1 MFQDFLL
8 NSILEMNR
16 GAGLKQPQEIQNTL
30 NVHTGLELDL
40 AKKQGEKLPFLG
52 GTPTLNSN
60 LGSRVSNTKLVLGQT
75 PREGIASTAGPNG
88 LNMSNSMNRRNVKK
102 LTLQPSLSLNT
113 INDHQG
119 KFTSSLLTAS
129 NEDLSSAI
137 STPSHSA
144 AGDGLF
150 SLSSPNLP
158 MSYKD
163 SERRTTTDKLIKN
176 IQNLELGVEY
186 HMEIRPD
193 DLVTLKKLGSGQSGT
208 VSKVLHLPTQNT
220 MAKKIVHLETK
231 ELVQSQIIR
240 ELRILYEC
248 DSPFIIGFYGTFLHE
263 GNVVICMEYVDCGS
277 LEHIFKLTGP
287 FPEFMLKH
295 IAYSVLSGLI
305 YLYDSHRI
313 IHRDVK
319 PSNVLM
325 NSKGKIKLCD
335 FGVSRELINSM
346 ADTFVGTSTYM
357 SPERIQGGVYSIKGD
372 VWSLGILLYELA
384 SGKMAFQDDA
394 NKSNPQQHGNSILE
408 LLQRI
413 VNEKPPELNTNDGFS
428 SELSNF
434 VSLCLKKEKQRS
446 TPWELMTHPFLTDFI
461 DETDGRVSEKYRGD
475 IKRWAKNVRRVQR
488 GKTQIV
494 STSEKN

>member
-1 MFQDFLL
+1 MDKTEGHELSEGRDTGLSSLGISRLDSVKKSASSGGKPSLDLNMIPRL
-8 NSILEMNR
+8 NS
-16 GAGLKQPQEIQNTL
+16 
-30 NVHTGLELDL
+30 
-40 AKKQGEKLPFLG
+40 
-52 GTPTLNSN
+52 
-60 LGSRVSNTKLVLGQT
+60 KLVVSQS
-75 PREGIASTAGPNG
+75 PRQGMASTAGPNG
-88 LNMSNSMNRRNVKK
+88 LNITNSLNRKNIKK
-102 LTLQPSLSLNT
+102 LTLQPSQLLNNNA
-113 INDHQG
+113 IEPS
-119 KFTSSLLTAS
+119 KFTPLLLTTS

-144 AGDGLF
+144 SGDGMF
-150 SLSSPNLP
+150 PMTSPGLM
-158 MSYKD
+158 MSNKGL
-163 SERRTTTDKLIKN
+163 ERRSTTDKLIKN

-186 HMEIRPD
+186 NMEICAE

-208 VSKVLHLPTQNT
+208 VSKVLHLPTKST
-220 MAKKIVHLETK
+220 MAKKVVHLETK
-231 ELVQSQIIR
+231 ELVQSQIVR
-240 ELRILYEC
+240 ELRIMHEC
-248 DSPFIIGFYGTFLHE
+248 ESPFIIGFYGTFLHE

-384 SGKMAFQDDA
+384 SGKMAFQDDC
-394 NKSNPQQHGNSILE
+394 NVNHPQGNSILE

-413 VNEKPPELNTNDGFS
+413 VNEKPPELDVKAGFS
-428 SELSNF
+428 EELSNF

-461 DETDGRVSEKYRGD
+461 DEKDGRVSEKYRSD
-475 IKRWAKNVRRVQR
+475 IKRWAKNVRRVQK
-488 GKTQIV
+488 GKIQV
-494 STSEKN
+494 MNVPSSTN